1 MVATGLAGVA
11 VGVLLF
17 LIVLNA
23 TGPKSAEQA
32 ADATFE
38 VGSAERLAETV
49 AESGPLLFQDL
60 LNRDRDIYVQHLG
73 GDDWRTFEA
82 HAPGAPRRCVLK
94 WRPAS
99 RDFRDPCDGRTYPAD
114 GTGLT
119 AYRTFIEDEALVVD
133 LGDPLPPPVASTP
146 ATTALS

>member
-1 MVATGLAGVA
+1 MVVTALAGVG

-23 TGPKSAEQA
+23 AGPKSAEQS

-38 VGSAERLAETV
+38 VGSAERLAKTV
-49 AESGPLLFQDL
+49 ADTGPLLFQDL

-82 HAPGAPRRCVLK
+82 HAPGAPRRCVLE
-94 WRPAS
+94 WRPAT

-119 AYRTFIEDEALVVD
+119 RYATKVEKGALIVD
-133 LGDPLPPPVASTP
+133 LGDPQSG
-146 ATTALS
+146 TTTGSQ